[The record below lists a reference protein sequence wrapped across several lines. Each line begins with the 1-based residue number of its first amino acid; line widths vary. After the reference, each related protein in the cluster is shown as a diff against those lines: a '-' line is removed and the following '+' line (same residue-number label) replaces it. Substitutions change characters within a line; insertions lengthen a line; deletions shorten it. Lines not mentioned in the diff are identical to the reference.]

1 MPVKKTT
8 VAFVSLA
15 ALLALWSCKQ
25 ETLTVDTETTIT
37 VKAAELKPK
46 AIQEFV
52 TATGTAFPI
61 RDVQLKTEQA
71 GRYLLHSNPRTS
83 QPFRMRDI
91 IKKDEILISLDN
103 PEFVNQTA
111 FDSKKLQHESAQR
124 EYTTQKGVYEKGGI
138 TLKELADAQRSFV
151 DSTYAF
157 DNAALALKKLEV
169 RSPFDG
175 VIVDLPHFTD
185 GQWIESNT
193 PVIRIMDYARLYA
206 DLTLPGKEM
215 VRLAQN
221 QHVIVTDYS
230 QPNTTVSGILTQIS
244 PALDAESRMF
254 KLRVEIP
261 NSDLRLKPGSFIKA
275 DIVVLEKAS
284 ALVIPKS
291 IILDRR
297 GAKAVFVIERG
308 IALERRIQT
317 GIENVDEAEV
327 TAGLKASDRVVTEG
341 FETLRTN
348 ARVKIIE

>member
-1 MPVKKTT
+1 MKKTT
-8 VAFVSLA
+8 IAFFSLA
-15 ALLALWSCKQ
+15 TLLVLWSCKQ
-25 ETLTVDTETTIT
+25 ETLNVDTETTIT

-71 GRYLLHSNPRTS
+71 GRYLLHANPRTS
-83 QPFRMRDI
+83 QLFRMRDI

-111 FDSKKLQHESAQR
+111 FESKKLQHESAQR

-215 VRLAQN
+215 ARLAQN

-327 TAGLKASDRVVTEG
+327 TSGLKASDRVVTEG

>member
-71 GRYLLHSNPRTS
+71 GRYLLRANPRTS

-111 FDSKKLQHESAQR
+111 FESKKLQHESAQR

-308 IALERRIQT
+308 IAIERRIQT

>member
-1 MPVKKTT
+1 MTVKKTT
-8 VAFVSLA
+8 IAFFSLA
-15 ALLALWSCKQ
+15 TLLVLWSCKQ
-25 ETLTVDTETTIT
+25 ETLNVETETTIT

-71 GRYLLHSNPRTS
+71 GRYLLHTNPRTS
-83 QPFRMRDI
+83 QPYRMRDI

-111 FDSKKLQHESAQR
+111 FESKKLQHESAQR

-138 TLKELADAQRSFV
+138 TLKDLADAQRAFV

-169 RSPFDG
+169 RSPYDG

-193 PVIRIMDYARLYA
+193 LVIRIMDYARLYA

-230 QPNTTVSGILTQIS
+230 QPNTAISGILTQIS
-244 PALDAESRMF
+244 PALDADSRMF

-327 TAGLKASDRVVTEG
+327 TSGLKASDRVVTEG

>member
-8 VAFVSLA
+8 IAFLSLA
-15 ALLALWSCKQ
+15 ALLALSSCKQ
-25 ETLTVDTETTIT
+25 ETLSVDTETTIT

-71 GRYLLHSNPRTS
+71 GRYLLHTNPRTS
-83 QPFRMRDI
+83 QPFRMRDT

-111 FDSKKLQHESAQR
+111 FESKKLQHESAQR

-138 TLKELADAQRSFV
+138 TLKELADAQRAFV

-193 PVIRIMDYARLYA
+193 TVIRIMDYARLYT

-215 VRLAQN
+215 GRLAQN

-230 QPNTTVSGILTQIS
+230 QPSTTMSGILTQIS

-275 DIVVLEKAS
+275 DIVVQEKPS

-327 TAGLKASDRVVTEG
+327 TSGLKASDRVVTEG